1 MMVIRQR
8 VISDWGGRVSQY
20 KPVLVYVDPD
30 DWPVF
35 QEIYEKGNLSARL
48 RELVKADINKF
59 TQEETKAQQMAG
71 LTEG

>member
-1 MMVIRQR
+1 M
-8 VISDWGGRVSQY
+8 SQY

-35 QEIYEKGNLSARL
+35 QEVYEKGNVSARL
-48 RELVKADINKF
+48 RELVKEDLDRF
-59 TQEETKAQQMAG
+59 TREETRAQQMAG